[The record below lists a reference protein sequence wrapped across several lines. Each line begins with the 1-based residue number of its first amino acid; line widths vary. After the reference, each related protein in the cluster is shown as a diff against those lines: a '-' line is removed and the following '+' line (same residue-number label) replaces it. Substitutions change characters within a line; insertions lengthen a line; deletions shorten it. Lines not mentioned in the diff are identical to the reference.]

1 MQFSKDFQIL
11 YQEFFFSVKYLS
23 LYPVSALTQQ
33 VILGHPINKLGV
45 VAKVIGWNAGK
56 SKER

>member
-11 YQEFFFSVKYLS
+11 YQEFFFSSQVFKS
-23 LYPVSALTQQ
+23 VSALTQQ